1 MEKIVS
7 KILRSFPPE
16 TSHKL
21 TIQALKVSKFIY
33 QNQTEYNNLK
43 IKING
48 LGFDN
53 PIGIAAG
60 FDKNGEVID
69 PLFNVGFYKHSKTRV
84 DDKSKP
90 LVHFHMGEERPASK
104 ESQYESNGSVLWSLT
119 HKLFKNRKPI
129 TDV

>member
-1 MEKIVS
+1 MEKVVS
-7 KILRSFPPE
+7 KILKSFPPE
-16 TSHKL
+16 TSRKL

-60 FDKNGEVID
+60 FDK
-69 PLFNVGFYKHSKTRV
+69 
-84 DDKSKP
+84 
-90 LVHFHMGEERPASK
+90 MGK
-104 ESQYESNGSVLWSLT
+104 
-119 HKLFKNRKPI
+119 
-129 TDV
+129 